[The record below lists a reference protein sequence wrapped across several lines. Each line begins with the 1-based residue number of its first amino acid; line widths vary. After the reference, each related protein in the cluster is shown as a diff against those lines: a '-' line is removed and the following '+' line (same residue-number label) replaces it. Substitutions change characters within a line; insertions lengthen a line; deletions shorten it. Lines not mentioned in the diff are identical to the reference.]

1 MSTLRSAIWRTAQS
15 TTECDCAICTNCTGS
30 GRITSQAAGRQP
42 GSSTPARQQAT
53 SQAAGHQPSNSTPA
67 KQQATSPAA
76 GHQPSSRPPAKQQ
89 DASQAAARQP
99 SSRPPA
105 RQQATSPA
113 TGHQPGNRPPARQ
126 QAASPAA
133 MLYTRMRGRAH
144 PLRAA
149 LMFPRAPARPRRYC
163 ARARGLCG
171 FRSAKVW

>member
-30 GRITSQAAGRQP
+30 GRITSQAAG
-42 GSSTPARQQAT
+42 
-53 SQAAGHQPSNSTPA
+53 HQPSNSTPA
-67 KQQATSPAA
+67 QQQHASQAA
-76 GHQPSSRPPAKQQ
+76 GHQPSSRPPAQQ
-89 DASQAAARQP
+89 QATSPAAGRQP
-99 SSRPPA
+99 GSSTPAQQQTTSPAAGHQPGSRPPA

-113 TGHQPGNRPPARQ
+113 
-126 QAASPAA
+126 A
-133 MLYTRMRGRAH
+133 MLYTRLRGRAH

>member
-30 GRITSQAAGRQP
+30 GRITSQAAG
-42 GSSTPARQQAT
+42 
-53 SQAAGHQPSNSTPA
+53 HQPSNSTPA
-67 KQQATSPAA
+67 QQQAPSPAA

-105 RQQATSPA
+105 QQQATSQA
-113 TGHQPGNRPPARQ
+113 AGHQPGNRPPARQ

-133 MLYTRMRGRAH
+133 MLYTRLRGRAH

-171 FRSAKVW
+171 FWSAKVW

>member
-30 GRITSQAAGRQP
+30 GRI
-42 GSSTPARQQAT
+42 T

-99 SSRPPA
+99 GSRPPARQQDASQAAARQPGSRPPA

-133 MLYTRMRGRAH
+133 MLYTRLRGRAH

-171 FRSAKVW
+171 FWSAKVW

>member
-30 GRITSQAAGRQP
+30 GRI
-42 GSSTPARQQAT
+42 T

-133 MLYTRMRGRAH
+133 MLYTRLRGRAH

-171 FRSAKVW
+171 FWSAKVW

>member
-30 GRITSQAAGRQP
+30 GRITSQAAG
-42 GSSTPARQQAT
+42 
-53 SQAAGHQPSNSTPA
+53 HQPSSRPA

-133 MLYTRMRGRAH
+133 MLYTRLRGRAH

-171 FRSAKVW
+171 FWSAKVW

>member
-42 GSSTPARQQAT
+42 GSRPPARQQAT
-53 SQAAGHQPSNSTPA
+53 SQAAGHQPSSRTPA
-67 KQQATSPAA
+67 RQQHASPAA
-76 GHQPSSRPPAKQQ
+76 DHQPG
-89 DASQAAARQP
+89 
-99 SSRPPA
+99 SRPPA

-126 QAASPAA
+126 QATSPAA
-133 MLYTRMRGRAH
+133 MLYTRLRGRAH